1 MQSRS
6 SQMLMKTGADIFCI
20 NVIIQELTPSQIGM
34 LERSRPFAGVS
45 GSVHFQ
51 KKKYVRWA
59 YAHLQYQNVTML
71 YSNINQ

>member
-51 KKKYVRWA
+51 KKKKCTMGLCPSA
-59 YAHLQYQNVTML
+59 IPKCDHALQ
-71 YSNINQ
+71 